1 MGSRFYRERARC
13 LPANRRIIIR
23 FFRWC
28 DEKNIVENDPI
39 ENVER
44 PGAPDL
50 SAEFLTPDQLEHLI
64 EKIREDA
71 ETNAPQVGD
80 GEVLWIIDVIKFAV
94 YTALRRGELCNLRWG
109 AVDLDSGFLTVKN
122 TEDFETKTG
131 SEERIPIIPSARK
144 ILEEKRSD
152 RRSDD
157 PAEYVFKGVQGGQL
171 NADYLTKRFRHY
183 RRLAG
188 LPEDISFHSLRDTC
202 ACLLL
207 MQGTSIYTVK
217 EMLRH
222 SRIEVTMGYA
232 RLVPDRFKSQIEE
245 GMEEVAGQLED

>member
-1 MGSRFYRERARC
+1 
-13 LPANRRIIIR
+13 
-23 FFRWC
+23 
-28 DEKNIVENDPI
+28 
-39 ENVER
+39 
-44 PGAPDL
+44 
-50 SAEFLTPDQLEHLI
+50 
-64 EKIREDA
+64 
-71 ETNAPQVGD
+71 
-80 GEVLWIIDVIKFAV
+80 
-94 YTALRRGELCNLRWG
+94 LRRGELCNLRWG
-109 AVDLDSGFLTVKN
+109 AVDLDPGFLTVKN

-232 RLVPDRFKSQIEE
+232 RLVSDRFKSQIEE